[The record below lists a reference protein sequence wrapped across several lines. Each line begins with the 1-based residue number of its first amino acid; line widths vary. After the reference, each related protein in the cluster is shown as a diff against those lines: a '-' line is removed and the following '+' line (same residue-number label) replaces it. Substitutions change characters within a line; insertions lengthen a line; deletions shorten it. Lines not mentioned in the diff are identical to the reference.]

1 MKRYISKLL
10 YVLPA
15 KKSSLILLLSLFILV
30 SMMEAFGIG
39 LIGPFINLAS
49 NPESLFKNDF
59 INWIYIQTGS
69 IGQNKFIA
77 LIGLFII
84 IIFGI
89 KSYLSWRVQTY
100 VFTFS
105 YQQETALTNKMLHTY
120 LNAPYTFHLEKSSN
134 YIIHNTFAESK
145 SISNTI
151 LIPLLTSISN
161 LIISS
166 ALILLLSFTNI
177 FIVIAVLG
185 GFLPIFLIFNS
196 FKDRIKLWGKQGSQ
210 SNERML
216 KIVNHSLG
224 GIKETKLIGCAPYF
238 EQQMIEEQH
247 IYLKSTISF
256 FGFKLLPRITIELLL
271 FLFLI
276 GFTSIFLLLNQNI
289 EELTATLS
297 VFALASIRLIPAFSN
312 LLTGISTLRKS
323 TFGLN
328 KLYFDLKEQ
337 ENIKR
342 NKAARFS
349 YSDYRQV
356 SQQLNFAK
364 EIILESVTYPYP
376 NAKENALNG
385 ISMTIPKGQSIAL
398 IGKSGAGKTTLVDV
412 ILGLLIP
419 QNSDIKVDGKSI
431 YTDLRSWQNMIGYI
445 LQSIFLI
452 DDTIEKNIAF
462 GIPEDSINRE
472 RVNKAIK
479 AAQLEELVERLPE
492 GTQTMVGERGVLLSG
507 GQRQRIGIARALYHE
522 REVLVLDEATAALDN
537 ETESLIT
544 QAMQSLSGSK
554 TLIII
559 AHRLTTVQHC
569 DCIYMMEKGKIVKS
583 GTYQEVVLG
592 AQNTVEPK
600 A

>member
-276 GFTSIFLLLNQNI
+276 G
-289 EELTATLS
+289 
-297 VFALASIRLIPAFSN
+297 
-312 LLTGISTLRKS
+312 
-323 TFGLN
+323 
-328 KLYFDLKEQ
+328 
-337 ENIKR
+337 
-342 NKAARFS
+342 
-349 YSDYRQV
+349 V
-356 SQQLNFAK
+356 S
-364 EIILESVTYPYP
+364 S
-376 NAKENALNG
+376 
-385 ISMTIPKGQSIAL
+385 SM
-398 IGKSGAGKTTLVDV
+398 
-412 ILGLLIP
+412 
-419 QNSDIKVDGKSI
+419 
-431 YTDLRSWQNMIGYI
+431 
-445 LQSIFLI
+445 F
-452 DDTIEKNIAF
+452 
-462 GIPEDSINRE
+462 
-472 RVNKAIK
+472 
-479 AAQLEELVERLPE
+479 
-492 GTQTMVGERGVLLSG
+492 
-507 GQRQRIGIARALYHE
+507 
-522 REVLVLDEATAALDN
+522 
-537 ETESLIT
+537 
-544 QAMQSLSGSK
+544 
-554 TLIII
+554 
-559 AHRLTTVQHC
+559 
-569 DCIYMMEKGKIVKS
+569 
-583 GTYQEVVLG
+583 
-592 AQNTVEPK
+592 
-600 A
+600 